1 MQLSQSQ
8 VRILMLTMEQSKN
21 KIMTSF
27 YGTEELKALGF
38 KFIGNNVL
46 ISRKTSFYGISR
58 ISIGN
63 NVRIDDFC
71 VLSAGKG
78 GIEIGNYVHI
88 AIFASLQGEGKIT
101 LQDFVGISSKVS
113 VYSSN
118 DDYSGES
125 MSNPTVPA
133 KYTGVTHAD
142 VLICKHALIGSGAV
156 LLPGIT
162 INTGAAI
169 GALSLVYEN
178 CDEFY
183 IYKGNPAKKL
193 LRRSKRLLELEKEIL
208 ST

>member
-1 MQLSQSQ
+1 
-8 VRILMLTMEQSKN
+8 
-21 KIMTSF
+21 MTSF
-27 YGTEELKALGF
+27 YSEEELKTLGF
-38 KFIGNNVL
+38 KSIGSNVL
-46 ISRKTSFYGISR
+46 ISRKTSFYGTSG

-71 VLSAGKG
+71 VLCSGKG

-88 AIFASLQGEGKIT
+88 AIYSSLQGEGKIT
-101 LQDFVGISSKVS
+101 LEDFVGISSKVS

-118 DDYSGES
+118 DDYLGEF
-125 MSNPTVPA
+125 MSNPTVPS

-142 VLICKHALIGSGAV
+142 VMIGKHVLIGSGAV

-162 INTGAAI
+162 INTGAVI

-193 LRRSKRLLELEKEIL
+193 IKRSKKLLELEKDFLATLE
-208 ST
+208 

>member
-1 MQLSQSQ
+1 
-8 VRILMLTMEQSKN
+8 
-21 KIMTSF
+21 MTSF
-27 YGTEELKALGF
+27 YSEKELKTLGF
-38 KFIGNNVL
+38 KSIGSNAL
-46 ISRKTSFYGISR
+46 ISRKISFYGIAR

-78 GIEIGNYVHI
+78 GIEIGNHVHI
-88 AIFASLQGEGKIT
+88 AIFSSLQGEGKIT

-113 VYSSN
+113 IYSSN
-118 DDYSGES
+118 DDYSGEF

-133 KYTGVTHAD
+133 KFTRVTHAD
-142 VLICKHALIGSGAV
+142 VIIGKHVLIGSGAV
-156 LLPGIT
+156 VLPGIT

-193 LRRSKRLLELEKEIL
+193 IRRSKKILDLEKEFL
-208 ST
+208 SMLE

>member
-1 MQLSQSQ
+1 
-8 VRILMLTMEQSKN
+8 ME
-21 KIMTSF
+21 SF
-27 YGTEELKALGF
+27 YSIEELANLGF
-38 KFIGNNVL
+38 KFIGDNVL

-71 VLSAGKG
+71 VLSAGLG
-78 GIEIGNYVHI
+78 GIEIGNFVHL
-88 AIFASLQGEGKIT
+88 AIFSSLQGDGKIT
-101 LQDFVGISSKVS
+101 LQDFVGISSRVA

-118 DDYSGES
+118 DDYFGEY
-125 MSNPTVPA
+125 MSNPTIPS
-133 KYTGVTHAD
+133 KFTGVTHAD
-142 VLICKHALIGSGAV
+142 VLISKHVLIGSGAV

-162 INTGAAI
+162 INIGAVI

-193 LRRSKRLLELEKEIL
+193 MRRSRKLLDLEQEFLATLK
-208 ST
+208 